1 MRASSMPLSSSSGW
15 FFMVRWVAVEVRLAL
30 CAVDDE
36 GIDFAKAAADLERGR
51 EHGTAVTDDT
61 GLADAVKDGFG
72 ILHLLGRQGREI
84 RAGGVLEVIFDH
96 DRGDHIAQGVGS
108 RLDGDHLTGGRR
120 VDGSGDGCRIV
131 SDLLTHLHI
140 IAHRDQRFAGC
151 ADMLHHREHDLRR
164 RSNDGHRDIR
174 RLHVVG
180 MNSAMKLKGHLHH
193 LSIF

>member
-1 MRASSMPLSSSSGW
+1 
-15 FFMVRWVAVEVRLAL
+15 MVLHGQVVAVEVRLAL

-96 DRGDHIAQGVGS
+96 DRGDHIAQGWGLGS
-108 RLDGDHLTGGRR
+108 MAITLPETVAWMGAETG
-120 VDGSGDGCRIV
+120 
-131 SDLLTHLHI
+131 
-140 IAHRDQRFAGC
+140 AG
-151 ADMLHHREHDLRR
+151 L
-164 RSNDGHRDIR
+164 
-174 RLHVVG
+174 
-180 MNSAMKLKGHLHH
+180 SA
-193 LSIF
+193 IF

>member
-1 MRASSMPLSSSSGW
+1 
-15 FFMVRWVAVEVRLAL
+15 MVLHGQVVAVEVRLAL

-36 GIDFAKAAADLERGR
+36 GIDFAKAAADLERSR

-108 RLDGDHLTGGRR
+108 RLDGDHLAGDRR